1 MEIIYKYSMEDLS
14 RIRQFDELISKLES
28 IGGKSLKTVYSKDI
42 TPDQWDNAC
51 WRLCSEREF
60 SKEDCHIIVRIY
72 HWFNKIDNEFLYTGY
87 VELNSL
93 EDEADTNKLLN
104 GITMTQE
111 QLIDEIVD
119 ELKDLTYYS
128 SAYGENKSFIT
139 KTAKTII
146 SKIQS

>member
-28 IGGKSLKTVYSKDI
+28 VGGKSLKTVYSKDI
-42 TPDQWDNAC
+42 TPDQWDNAN

-60 SKEDCHIIVRIY
+60 SKEDCRIIVRIY

-93 EDEADTNKLLN
+93 EDDANTNKLLN

>member
-28 IGGKSLKTVYSKDI
+28 IGGKSIKTVYSKDI

-60 SKEDCHIIVRIY
+60 SKEDCRIIVRIY

-93 EDEADTNKLLN
+93 EDDANTNKLLN

>member
-1 MEIIYKYSMEDLS
+1 MSYY
-14 RIRQFDELISKLES
+14 
-28 IGGKSLKTVYSKDI
+28 
-42 TPDQWDNAC
+42 
-51 WRLCSEREF
+51 
-60 SKEDCHIIVRIY
+60 
-72 HWFNKIDNEFLYTGY
+72 WFNKIDSEFLYTGY

>member
-28 IGGKSLKTVYSKDI
+28 IGGKSIKTVYSKDI

-60 SKEDCHIIVRIY
+60 SKEDCRIIVRIY

-87 VELNSL
+87 VEMNSI
-93 EDEADTNKLLN
+93 EDESDTNKLLN

>member
-28 IGGKSLKTVYSKDI
+28 IGGKPIKTVYSKDI

-60 SKEDCHIIVRIY
+60 SKEDCRIIVRIY

-93 EDEADTNKLLN
+93 EDDANTNKLLN

>member
-42 TPDQWDNAC
+42 TPDQWDNAN

-60 SKEDCHIIVRIY
+60 SKEDCRIIVRIY

-93 EDEADTNKLLN
+93 EDDANTNKLLN

-139 KTAKTII
+139 KTANTII

>member
-28 IGGKSLKTVYSKDI
+28 VGGKSIKTVYSKDI

-60 SKEDCHIIVRIY
+60 SKEDCRIIVRIY

-87 VELNSL
+87 VEMNSI
-93 EDEADTNKLLN
+93 EDESDTNKLLN

>member
-28 IGGKSLKTVYSKDI
+28 VGGKSIKAVYSKDI

-60 SKEDCHIIVRIY
+60 SKEDCRIIVRIY

-87 VELNSL
+87 VEMNSI
-93 EDEADTNKLLN
+93 EDESDTNKLLN

-128 SAYGENKSFIT
+128 SAYGENKAFIT

>member
-28 IGGKSLKTVYSKDI
+28 VGGKSLKTVYSKDI
-42 TPDQWDNAC
+42 TPDQWDNAS

-60 SKEDCHIIVRIY
+60 SKEDCHIIIRIY

-119 ELKDLTYYS
+119 ELKDLIYYS
-128 SAYGENKSFIT
+128 SAYGENKAFIT

>member
-28 IGGKSLKTVYSKDI
+28 VGGKSIKAVYSKDI

-60 SKEDCHIIVRIY
+60 SKENCRIIVRIY

>member
-14 RIRQFDELISKLES
+14 RIRQFDDLISKLES
-28 IGGKSLKTVYSKDI
+28 IGGKSLKTVCSKDI

-60 SKEDCHIIVRIY
+60 SKEDCRIIVRIY
-72 HWFNKIDNEFLYTGY
+72 HWFNKIDSEFLYTGY

>member
-42 TPDQWDNAC
+42 TPDQWDNAN

-60 SKEDCHIIVRIY
+60 SKEDCRIIVRIY

-93 EDEADTNKLLN
+93 EDETDTNKLIKSLS
-104 GITMTQE
+104 MTQE

-119 ELKDLTYYS
+119 YLKDLIYYS
-128 SAYGENKSFIT
+128 SAYGENKAFIT

>member
-28 IGGKSLKTVYSKDI
+28 IGGKSIKTVYSKDI

-60 SKEDCHIIVRIY
+60 SKEDCRIIVRIY
-72 HWFNKIDNEFLYTGY
+72 HWFNIIDNEFLYTGY

-93 EDEADTNKLLN
+93 EDDANTNKLLN

-128 SAYGENKSFIT
+128 SAYGENKAFIT

>member
-28 IGGKSLKTVYSKDI
+28 VGGKSIKAVYSKDI
-42 TPDQWDNAC
+42 SPDQWDNAC

-60 SKEDCHIIVRIY
+60 SKENCRIIVRIY